1 MKINTFN
8 KKIYGLFALIII
20 SILFMINGMQLSNM
34 NKYSLIFAFL
44 LDLSLVVISWIT
56 NGFELIT
63 FILFCI
69 ILLTVP
75 ITVQFFTGNSYGLLS
90 MGIVQLYYA
99 DFLEYTFIY
108 CSIFLGISII
118 SNFKNNEEKLINL
131 DTLNLSS
138 LNIIFNNLIAIIFT
152 IVAFPR
158 LTFQVMGTE
167 RFDMLL
173 PGHAWNQLAIVA
185 LLFNLK
191 YLKER
196 TSVKL
201 AYIFVICW
209 FLLNGE
215 RADITGL
222 VLGLFVYF
230 LIRNK
235 KNIEKMSHLKNI
247 LAVVCLI
254 AFLLL
259 LNLIINIRN
268 GEKISLSQNLK
279 TLITTPTISDVSYI
293 FNVVIAYS
301 KSFSK
306 LNGSLFLTN
315 IFSIIPL
322 YNNDLFGTLM
332 SSVYPYPGGEPWL
345 AQPLLDWGKIG
356 LIFSPIID
364 LCLLKVITLK
374 DNRFFKMEY
383 LAFLCLVPRAV
394 WYGRSYTFTTLIF
407 FVPIMYLINKLIISF
422 NSNLD

>member
-1 MKINTFN
+1 MMKNKILVSQNKVYSVLLIAILIVIYLINENINQVNNTVLILLN
-8 KKIYGLFALIII
+8 IGLVFIAFSQFKMDLITYMVLCIEILII
-20 SILFMINGMQLSNM
+20 
-34 NKYSLIFAFL
+34 
-44 LDLSLVVISWIT
+44 
-56 NGFELIT
+56 
-63 FILFCI
+63 
-69 ILLTVP
+69 P
-75 ITVQFFTGNSYGLLS
+75 ITIQYYTGTSYGMLE
-90 MGIVQLYYA
+90 MGIVPLHLSE
-99 DFLEYTFIY
+99 FLSYTFIY
-108 CSIFLGISII
+108 CVVFLSISIFSD
-118 SNFKNNEEKLINL
+118 FKKQEFNLIETPGLDLNN
-131 DTLNLSS
+131 
-138 LNIIFNNLIAIIFT
+138 LNILFNNVVAVVFT

-158 LTFQVMGTE
+158 LSMHIQGAGE
-167 RFDMLL
+167 RFNMLL